1 MEMRM
6 PAGHLPRWF
15 GGLLVVALGTAL
27 ACTSGAPAAPAAP
40 TAAGPSVPTA
50 SPAAASAAAVPTPA
64 KLETVKVAQTVSIGY
79 APIYLADALGYY
91 QELGLEQTLDDFPA
105 SADVVPALA
114 RGEVDVN
121 LGAIAVGTFNAYS
134 RGLDLKI
141 VAPVGILPLQDSSL
155 PLLARKE
162 LLDSG
167 AITTVADLRG
177 QKVAVNTPGAVVE
190 YLLTRA
196 LESAGLSLPDVEEIP
211 LAFPDH
217 GAALAT
223 GAIAA
228 SITAEPFATRAVSQ
242 GVAGKLVAEIAP
254 GGMVTV
260 VMYSG
265 QFIRERNDAARRWMV
280 ATMRGVRAL
289 QGPAL
294 GVSYPD
300 KLFTPENLAIF
311 ERYTRVSAQVIRDQV
326 SYTWDPDLEIQRD
339 FVLDQERVHIRNGR
353 LQLAEPIPPDNLI
366 DDSFVRHAQQTLGRA
381 RP

>member
-1 MEMRM
+1 MS
-6 PAGHLPRWF
+6 AGHPRRLHC
-15 GGLLVVALGTAL
+15 GLLVVALGAAL
-27 ACTSGAPAAPAAP
+27 ACTPGAGPAPAAPPAPAASAP
-40 TAAGPSVPTA
+40 TATLETP
-50 SPAAASAAAVPTPA
+50 SAAAVPTPA
-64 KLETVKVAQTVSIGY
+64 KLETVRVAQTVSIGY

-91 QELGLEQTLDDFPA
+91 QEQGIEQSLDDFPA

-121 LGAIAVGTFNAYS
+121 LGAVAVGTFNAYS

-141 VAPVGILPLQDSSL
+141 VAPIGILPLQDSSL
-155 PLLARKE
+155 PLLVRKE

-167 AITTVADLRG
+167 AITSVADLRG

-190 YLLTRA
+190 YLLTKA

-228 SITAEPFATRAVSQ
+228 SITAEPFATRALNQ
-242 GVAGKLVAEIAP
+242 GVAAKLGTEIAP
-254 GGMVTV
+254 GRMVTV

-294 GVSYPD
+294 GVSYPE

-311 ERYTRVSAQVIRDQV
+311 ERYTKVSAQVIRDQV

-339 FVLDQERVHIRNGR
+339 FILDQERVHIRNGR
-353 LQLAEPIPPDNLI
+353 LPLAEPIPPENLI
-366 DDSFVRHAQQTLGRA
+366 DDSFVRHAQQVLGRA

>member
-1 MEMRM
+1 MS
-6 PAGHLPRWF
+6 AAHPRRPF
-15 GGLLVVALGTAL
+15 GGLLVVALVAAL
-27 ACTSGAPAAPAAP
+27 ACTSGARSAPAAP
-40 TAAGPSVPTA
+40 PAPVASAPTA
-50 SPAAASAAAVPTPA
+50 SPAAASAAAPTPA
-64 KLETVKVAQTVSIGY
+64 KLETVRVAQTVSIGY

-91 QELGLEQTLDDFPA
+91 QELGIEQSLDDFPA

-121 LGAIAVGTFNAYS
+121 LGAVAVGTFNAYT

-155 PLLARKE
+155 PLLARKD

-167 AITTVADLRG
+167 AVATVADLRG

-190 YLLTRA
+190 YLLTTA
-196 LESAGLSLPDVEEIP
+196 LATAGLALPDVEEISLP
-211 LAFPDH
+211 FPDH
-217 GAALAT
+217 GSALAT

-228 SITAEPFATRAVSQ
+228 SITAEPFATRAVTQ
-242 GVAGKLVAEIAP
+242 GVAAKLGPEIAP
-254 GGMVTV
+254 GRMVTV

-294 GVSYPD
+294 GVSYPE

-311 ERYTRVSAQVIRDQV
+311 ERYTKVSAQVIRDQV

-339 FVLDQERVHIRNGR
+339 FILDQERVHIRNGR
-353 LQLAEPIPPDNLI
+353 LPLAEPIPPENLI
-366 DDSFVRHAQQTLGRA
+366 DDSFVRHAQEVLGRA